1 MADKSVTIKNA
12 TDKQLDELIV
22 RLRKESEAQ
31 SLIAEIKR
39 KSGSGYMPYEYGQ
52 EISTEQAVELL
63 YHFGIPGMKWG
74 RTGTKKNSSS
84 EKTKEQ
90 IDREKRQREKILS
103 SPTKLYKNRHKFS
116 QEEIDAAM
124 KKMKWERELRSLS
137 KDELKRGEQYVN
149 TFLDYAKTAS
159 RAYDLY
165 KSPLGTAIVNK
176 MKKSR

>member
-1 MADKSVTIKNA
+1 MANKSVTIKSA
-12 TDKQLDELIV
+12 TDKELDELII
-22 RLRKESEAQ
+22 RFRKESEVQ

-39 KSGSGYMPYEYGQ
+39 KSGSGYMPYDYGQ
-52 EISTEQAVELL
+52 EISTEKSVELL

-74 RTGTKKNSSS
+74 RRTKKNSSG